1 MPPRLKLRGEAKPL
15 PLSQKSRFKNRLS
28 SRLTTSRIA
37 GEGARRAVV
46 KKGER
51 ETAEVADIPP
61 MLLAQADEVIE

>member
-37 GEGARRAVV
+37 GERARRAVV
-46 KKGER
+46 KEGER
-51 ETAEVADIPP
+51 ETAEWRTSPRCCLP
-61 MLLAQADEVIE
+61 KLTK